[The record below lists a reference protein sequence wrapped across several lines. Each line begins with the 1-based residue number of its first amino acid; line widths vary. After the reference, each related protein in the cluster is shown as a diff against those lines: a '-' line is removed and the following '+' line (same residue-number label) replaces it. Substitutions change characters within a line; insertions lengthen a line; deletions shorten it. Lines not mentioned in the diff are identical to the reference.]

1 MTNIYFSDFS
11 LALQVIDSEHLKTRL
26 LVHDG
31 WILLLDK
38 LIFESLVPKWT
49 SWNFRTISILIYI
62 YKLLEQVKFR
72 STHTEGQ
79 LNVNS

>member
-1 MTNIYFSDFS
+1 MTNIYFPDFS
-11 LALQVIDSEHLKTRL
+11 LALQVIDIEHLKTRL

-38 LIFESLVPKWT
+38 LIFESLVPKRT

-62 YKLLEQVKFR
+62 YKLEQVKFR